1 MLWFTPT
8 LASCA
13 RCLFCTKA
21 ERYMAKPPSGFD
33 GNIKYRWTLE
43 RSRKEMSQ
51 RSFLWDKTIAQMRG
65 LFCTEYCCD
74 FPNLPTSNPNL
85 TSICLDVFC
94 PEIWVEY
101 VKWKLFI
108 FSGKFTSMP
117 RLDVLDPVFLVCVS
131 TSNHGELQ
139 HRNTPRINSQ
149 NSPED
154 EIGFLRNTSRNV
166 CVLIYPRV
174 RAFQ

>member
-1 MLWFTPT
+1 MINLHQLCCLFHYVLWFTRT

-65 LFCTEYCCD
+65 LFCTELMWFPKFTHVKSKPD
-74 FPNLPTSNPNL
+74 FHMFRRVLPGQRSELNTFSGSFSFFPANLPACPDL
-85 TSICLDVFC
+85 TYSTQFSWFASPHLTTVSFST
-94 PEIWVEY
+94 EI
-101 VKWKLFI
+101 
-108 FSGKFTSMP
+108 
-117 RLDVLDPVFLVCVS
+117 
-131 TSNHGELQ
+131 LQ
-139 HRNTPRINSQ
+139 
-149 NSPED
+149 
-154 EIGFLRNTSRNV
+154 G
-166 CVLIYPRV
+166 
-174 RAFQ
+174 